1 MKFNDLEGYKNY
13 LRMSKENFLEILSL
27 TAPLIAK
34 QATNIRDTIPADLKL
49 AVTVCYLST
58 GATFTDL
65 YVFRVISLIHN
76 LC

>member
-65 YVFRVISLIHN
+65 YDFRVISLIHN